1 MVVEKLVFEA
11 ELDLGQFNSELNQIK
26 NTVSNVNKTINS
38 SFKSASASSSV
49 TKSTE
54 KSLDNISASVAA
66 LGTKLQ
72 QMKGMSLFDVTA
84 TVLGLKAVTKGFQKI
99 RDIKLEKSGYTLSG
113 SVEEAMDKLTDKLRQ
128 GSGGSF
134 VFGDADTM
142 KGYSETMKKYSDLQ
156 GKLGKA
162 VDKGDMKQIKALKK
176 EMKGLGLN
184 TNGTITTFK
193 HLAKSLGVVKAS
205 ILAVTGVVAG
215 FLAVLLPIV
224 IAGTAA
230 ALSVSKLGDEIY
242 HTAQRFNMS
251 TDAFQE
257 WSYIMERSGSSIDDL
272 KGFLETLASEQSA
285 VINGSEDTI
294 KTFEKLGLSAQEVA
308 SMGQEELFSETV
320 KRIQNLGT
328 ANERSAVAYE
338 LFGDEASRLM
348 NVLNMSNA
356 EMQKAIDNYYLLG
369 GAMSGELIQNSNSL
383 QNSIANMKQAWQG
396 ISNTLAELFIPIVQK
411 VVNWLTKAF
420 VWVNLLIRS
429 LFGLD
434 LKPTSK
440 STDSATNSTGKY
452 TGSLKSAKK
461 AAEEL
466 KRVTMG
472 FDELNI
478 VSDPNKGGSADTGAA
493 ASTPNM
499 GGAGFD
505 TSFLEAADL
514 NLESM
519 YAWFDKYKTKIRD
532 ITAVVLTAI
541 GIIGG
546 LVALFTCNFVLA
558 GALFALGGLGIA
570 IGAGDGGTWEKMGK
584 WISDAAGKCWEAI
597 KGFFVAA
604 GKWIAG
610 IPGWIM
616 DNLIQPVID
625 WFVAMGETIVNGIVS
640 AWNAT
645 IAFIKAIPG
654 WIYENIIL
662 PVGNFFIGL
671 WNGFVNGAIAAWNG
685 IVNVFSTIGN
695 WINNKVIQPVTSF
708 ISNMWNG
715 FKTGASKAWEGIKSV
730 FSGIANWF
738 KNIFTSAWDGVRKVF
753 SVGGKI
759 FDGIKDG
766 IANVFKTVVNGII
779 GGINKVIKVPF
790 DAINGM
796 LNKIRNVEILGVEP
810 FKGFWKQNPLSVPQI
825 PQLAKGGLVT
835 GSVLANI
842 GEAGNELVLPLE
854 QNTQWMDTLADKI
867 ANRSSS
873 PSKIV
878 LQVGEK
884 ELGWATINSINSI
897 TKQTGGLQLTL

>member
-1 MVVEKLVFEA
+1 MKEQLVFEA
-11 ELDLGQFNSELNQIK
+11 KLDLGQFNSQLNQVK
-26 NTVSNVNKTINS
+26 NTVSNVNKSINS
-38 SFKSASASSSV
+38 SLKSASESSKVS
-49 TKSTE
+49 KATE
-54 KSLDNISASVAA
+54 QSLDNISDSIRGVGAQ
-66 LGTKLQ
+66 LQ

-84 TVLGLKAVTKGFQKI
+84 TVLGLKAVTKMFK
-99 RDIKLEKSGYTLSG
+99 DIKDSKMEKMGYTLVG
-113 SVEEAMDKLTDKLRQ
+113 SIEEAMDSLTKKMGQ
-128 GSGGSF
+128 GANGGF
-134 VFGDADTM
+134 VFGDSDAM
-142 KGYSETMKKYSDLQ
+142 KDYSETMKKYSDLQ
-156 GKLGKA
+156 DELGEAIDGGNIKKIKELKELMKKLGL
-162 VDKGDMKQIKALKK
+162 DTKGANHNIIDMVKTMGALKT
-176 EMKGLGLN
+176 M
-184 TNGTITTFK
+184 I
-193 HLAKSLGVVKAS
+193 AAVVGV
-205 ILAVTGVVAG
+205 IAG
-215 FLAVLLPIV
+215 ALAVLLPIA
-224 IAGTAA
+224 IIGTSA

-251 TDAFQE
+251 TEAFQE

-294 KTFEKLGLSAQEVA
+294 ATFEKLGLSAQEVA

-396 ISNTLAELFIPIVQK
+396 ISNTLAEVFIPIVQK

-420 VWVNLLIRS
+420 VAVNLFLRS
-429 LFGLD
+429 IFGLD
-434 LKPTSK
+434 LKPASN
-440 STDSATNSTGKY
+440 STDKAVSSTNKY
-452 TGSLKSAKK
+452 TGGLKSAKK

-478 VSDPNKGGSADTGAA
+478 VTDPNKGGSDSDSG
-493 ASTPNM
+493 SSSINM
-499 GGAGFD
+499 GGGAGFD

-519 YAWFDKYKTKIRD
+519 YEWFDKYKTKIRD
-532 ITAVVLTAI
+532 ITAVVLTAV

-546 LVALFTCNFVLA
+546 LVALFLGNFILA
-558 GALFALGGLGIA
+558 GVLLAMGGIGIA
-570 IGAGDGGTWEKMGK
+570 IGAGEGGTWERWGK
-584 WISDAAGKCWEAI
+584 AIADAAKACWEAI
-597 KGFFVAA
+597 KKFFIAA
-604 GKWIAG
+604 GEWIAG

-662 PVGNFFIGL
+662 PVGNFFVGL

-685 IVNVFSTIGN
+685 IVNAFKAIGS
-695 WINNKVIQPVTSF
+695 WINNNVVQPVSNF
-708 ISNMWNG
+708 ISGMWNG
-715 FKTGASKAWEGIKSV
+715 FKSGASKAWEGIKSV
-730 FSGIANWF
+730 FSGITTWF
-738 KNIFTSAWDGVRKVF
+738 KDKFTQAWTAVKNVF
-753 SVGGKI
+753 STGGKI

-796 LNKIRNVEILGVEP
+796 LNKIRNVDILGVEP

-825 PQLAKGGLVT
+825 PKLATGGIAT
-835 GSVLANI
+835 RSVIANI
-842 GEAGNELVLPLE
+842 GEAGKEAVLPLE
-854 QNTQWMDTLADKI
+854 NNTQWMDTLADKI
-867 ANRSSS
+867 AARNGA